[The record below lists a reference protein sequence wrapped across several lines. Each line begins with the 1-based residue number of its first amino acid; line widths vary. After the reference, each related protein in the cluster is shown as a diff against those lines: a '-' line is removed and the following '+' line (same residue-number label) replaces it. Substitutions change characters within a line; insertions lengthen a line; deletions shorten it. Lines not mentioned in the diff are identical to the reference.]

1 MQKSYGRTE
10 QSIYK
15 RLSKP
20 NNQLKVFAK
29 ETKEGLKIHKDALSV
44 IYKIEQKFENKVEQ
58 PSLTTPS
65 IQGKEKETTEETQT
79 AETKVI
85 DILTKELEEQRK
97 SNEIKDQ
104 QIREL
109 TEMLRDNQRML
120 DQEQKLN
127 AMNTQRILQ
136 LQESTKE
143 RKRKSIFDFF
153 KKKEIEQ

>member
-1 MQKSYGRTE
+1 MK
-10 QSIYK
+10 I
-15 RLSKP
+15 
-20 NNQLKVFAK
+20 FAK
-29 ETKEGLKIHKDALSV
+29 ETKEGLKIHKNAIKV
-44 IYKIEQKFENKVEQ
+44 VYKIEQTFENKVEQ

-65 IQGKEKETTEETQT
+65 IQEKEKETTEETHT

-109 TEMLRDNQRML
+109 TEMLQNSQRML

-127 AMNTQRILQ
+127 AMNTTRILQ
-136 LQESTKE
+136 LEQGTKG
-143 RKRKSIFDFF
+143 KQRKSIFDLF
-153 KKKEIEQ
+153 KRKVVE

>member
-1 MQKSYGRTE
+1 M
-10 QSIYK
+10 
-15 RLSKP
+15 SKP
-20 NNQLKVFAK
+20 NNQLKIFAK
-29 ETKEGLKIHKDALSV
+29 ETKEGLKIHKNAIKV
-44 IYKIEQKFENKVEQ
+44 VYKIEQTFENKVEQ

-65 IQGKEKETTEETQT
+65 IQEKEKETTEETHT

-109 TEMLRDNQRML
+109 TEMLQNSQRML

-127 AMNTQRILQ
+127 AMNTTRILQ
-136 LQESTKE
+136 LEQGTKE
-143 RKRKSIFDFF
+143 KQRKSIFDLF
-153 KKKEIEQ
+153 KRKVVE

>member
-1 MQKSYGRTE
+1 MK
-10 QSIYK
+10 I
-15 RLSKP
+15 
-20 NNQLKVFAK
+20 FAK
-29 ETKEGLKIHKDALSV
+29 ETKEGLKIHKNAIKV
-44 IYKIEQKFENKVEQ
+44 VYKIEQTFENKVEQ

-65 IQGKEKETTEETQT
+65 IQEKEKETTEETHT

-109 TEMLRDNQRML
+109 TEMLQNSQRML

-127 AMNTQRILQ
+127 AMNTTRILQ
-136 LQESTKE
+136 LEQGTKE
-143 RKRKSIFDFF
+143 KQRKSIFDLF
-153 KKKEIEQ
+153 KRKVVE

>member
-1 MQKSYGRTE
+1 M
-10 QSIYK
+10 
-15 RLSKP
+15 SKP

-29 ETKEGLKIHKDALSV
+29 ETKEGLKIHKNAIKV
-44 IYKIEQKFENKVEQ
+44 VYKIEQTFENKVEQ

-65 IQGKEKETTEETQT
+65 MQEKEKETTEETHT

-109 TEMLRDNQRML
+109 TEMLQNSQRML

-127 AMNTQRILQ
+127 AMNTTRILQ
-136 LQESTKE
+136 LEQGTKE
-143 RKRKSIFDFF
+143 KQRKSIFDLF
-153 KKKEIEQ
+153 KRKVVE

>member
-1 MQKSYGRTE
+1 MRKLYGRTE

-20 NNQLKVFAK
+20 NNQLKVFSK

-65 IQGKEKETTEETQT
+65 IQEKEKETTEETHT

-109 TEMLRDNQRML
+109 TEMLQNSQRML

-127 AMNTQRILQ
+127 AMNTTRILQ
-136 LQESTKE
+136 LEQGTKE
-143 RKRKSIFDFF
+143 KQRKSIFDLF
-153 KKKEIEQ
+153 KRKVVE